1 MKEGTKTTLIII
13 GALGVVGT
21 AVYITI
27 QAPKKAAMI
36 KTINDILDAKIKDPN
51 ASNSGQN
58 VITADAL
65 SKLPTG
71 NFPLKVGDS
80 NQKVYALQ
88 QALNKNYGSTLDLDG
103 KFGQGLYKE
112 LCSKYFNYGCTLL
125 GISVYDRTIEQTD
138 FDAINTHK
146 N

>member
-21 AVYITI
+21 AIYITV

-36 KTINDILDAKIKDPN
+36 KSINDILDGKVKDPN
-51 ASNSGQN
+51 AISSGQN
-58 VITADAL
+58 IISADAL
-65 SKLPTG
+65 SKLPVG
-71 NFPLKVGDS
+71 NFPLAVGDS

-112 LCSKYFNYGCTLL
+112 LCSKYFNYGCSVL
-125 GISVYDRTIEQTD
+125 GISTYDRKIEQTD